1 MSVEVKICGLN
12 DEDAIDAAIE
22 AGADYI
28 GLVFFAKSPRAVDAE
43 RAAELTQFIEGV
55 QKVGLFVDPG
65 DALLDEVLTHVR
77 LDLLQFH
84 GSETPERLA
93 HIRAEFGVPV
103 MKVIPLA
110 EAADLAAVEPFLGVA
125 DHILFDAKPPKG
137 ATLPGGNAAAF
148 DWSILKGFRCP
159 VPWML
164 AGGLTAG
171 NVAEA
176 IQATGAQAVDVS
188 SGVEAS
194 PGVKDLAKIRAFIAA
209 AKSGGPV

>member
-1 MSVEVKICGLN
+1 MSEVAVKICGLN

-22 AGADYI
+22 AGAEYI
-28 GLVFFAKSPRAVDAE
+28 GLVFFAKSPRAVSAE

-55 QKVGLFVDPG
+55 QKVGLFVDPD

-84 GSETPERLA
+84 GAETPGRLA
-93 HIRAEFGVPV
+93 RIREEYGVAV

-110 EAADLAAVEPFLGVA
+110 EAADLAAAEPFYEVV
-125 DHILFDAKPPKG
+125 DQILFDAKPPKD
-137 ATLPGGNAAAF
+137 AALPGGNAVSF

-164 AGGLTAG
+164 AGGLTSA

-176 IQATGAQAVDVS
+176 IKATGAQAVDVS
-188 SGVEAS
+188 SGVESS
-194 PGVKDLAKIRAFIAA
+194 PGIKDVDKIRAFIAA
-209 AKSGGPV
+209 AKG

>member
-1 MSVEVKICGLN
+1 MSVAVKICGLN

-28 GLVFFAKSPRAVDAE
+28 GLVFFARSPRAVDGE

-55 QKVGLFVDPG
+55 QKVGLFVDPD

-93 HIRAEFGVPV
+93 HVRAEFGVPV
-103 MKVIPLA
+103 MKVIALS
-110 EAADLAAVEPFLGVA
+110 EAADLAAIEPFLDVV
-125 DHILFDAKPPKG
+125 DQILFDAKPPKG
-137 ATLPGGNAAAF
+137 AALPGGNAVAF

-164 AGGLTAG
+164 AGGLTAD

-176 IQATGAQAVDVS
+176 IKATGAQAVDVS
-188 SGVEAS
+188 SGVETS
-194 PGVKDLAKIRAFIAA
+194 PGVKDQGKIRAFIAA
-209 AKSGGPV
+209 AKGVQA